1 MIVQP
6 KRRQRTWLTTFE
18 AFLAMFRALHPGFK
32 PPLALSFRLRLLKFA
47 CLFTVCVSPEAFE
60 ILRYTAN
67 GQDAGIGNA
76 ERIGENMEGASQH
89 DGHGNDIAK
98 TASTSA
104 FGGHT
109 QTVTL
114 LETLPSFMA
123 LSAAQ
128 NTGQGSNVT
137 DVWLHLAGLYMA
149 QAAIEQGLA
158 GAEMD
163 NNIIHNVFEKWTFDP
178 NLNAPESSDE
188 WQINAMFWGDDE
200 VVPEW
205 EKIKE
210 KYKQSVVSPINV

>member
-1 MIVQP
+1 
-6 KRRQRTWLTTFE
+6 
-18 AFLAMFRALHPGFK
+18 MFRALHPDLK
-32 PPLALSFRLRLLKFA
+32 PPLALNFRLRLLKFA
-47 CLFTVCVSPEAFE
+47 CLFTVCVSPGAFN
-60 ILRYTAN
+60 ILHYISN
-67 GQDAGIGNA
+67 GQEAGKGGA
-76 ERIGENMEGASQH
+76 GRTEKTTEGESQH
-89 DGHGNDIAK
+89 DGHGHDIAK
-98 TASTSA
+98 TSSTSA
-104 FGGHT
+104 VGGYT
-109 QTVTL
+109 RAVTL

-163 NNIIHNVFEKWTFDP
+163 DEIIHKIFEKWTFDP

-210 KYKQSVVSPINV
+210 KYKQSVVSSIRILDLILI